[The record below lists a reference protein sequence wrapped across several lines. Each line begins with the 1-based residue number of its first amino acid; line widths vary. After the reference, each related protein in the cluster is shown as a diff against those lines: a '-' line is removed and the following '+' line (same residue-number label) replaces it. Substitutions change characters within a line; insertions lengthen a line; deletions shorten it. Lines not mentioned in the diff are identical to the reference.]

1 MSLRHRRG
9 ILVAALW
16 AVNAIACAQV
26 ARVGPE
32 RDDAGWR
39 TYLGSARHDASVG
52 ESLPADP
59 QPVWRVTAGRAVRG
73 SPAIGARVIAV
84 GTSDRAVV
92 LLDRATG
99 QRIWRRR
106 VSGTIAAGPLLVGD
120 RIFVGTQAVPDGR
133 VVALR
138 LKTGDLLW
146 SVRTGGI
153 SAPLALNDSLL
164 IAATDR
170 GTVFALDQA
179 TGERRWERNLGRGVR
194 ATPVV
199 TASGIAVATL
209 ADSIFL
215 LDPGTGLIKAR
226 QATQGTIVGSPAT
239 DGHRLF
245 AGSTAG
251 HLLAINLPDLSV
263 VWDRPA
269 GDAVYGAPALAGD
282 TLYAVTE
289 GGTLWRVPLAAPE
302 RAQPIALG
310 IPATAGP
317 TPLANGIL
325 VVGIDGAVV
334 LVDAA
339 TDAVRWRTRRP
350 PPLDVPPLVRDHELI
365 LVSGNGVVEAMR

>member
-1 MSLRHRRG
+1 M
-9 ILVAALW
+9 
-16 AVNAIACAQV
+16 
-26 ARVGPE
+26 
-32 RDDAGWR
+32 
-39 TYLGSARHDASVG
+39 YLGSARHDASVG

-59 QPVWRVTAGRAVRG
+59 QPVWRAAAGRAVRG
-73 SPAIGARVIAV
+73 GPAIGTSVIAV

-92 LLDRATG
+92 LLDRANG

-106 VSGTIAAGPLLVGD
+106 VPGTIAAGPLLVGE

-138 LKTGDLLW
+138 LKTGEPLW

-153 SAPLALNDSLL
+153 SAPLALDDSLL

-179 TGERRWERNLGRGVR
+179 TGERRWERSLGRGVR

-199 TASGIAVATL
+199 TASGIAVATI

-215 LDPGTGLIKAR
+215 LEPGTGVVKFR
-226 QATQGTIVGSPAT
+226 FATPGTIVGSPAT

-245 AGSTAG
+245 AGTTAG
-251 HLLAINLPDLSV
+251 HLLAINLADLSV
-263 VWDRPA
+263 LWDRPV

-289 GGTLWRVPLAAPE
+289 RGTLWRVPLAAPE
-302 RAQPIALG
+302 SAHAIALG

-325 VVGIDGAVV
+325 VVGVDGEVL
-334 LVDAA
+334 LVDET
-339 TDAVRWRTRRP
+339 TDAVRWRTHRP
-350 PPLDVPPLVRDHELI
+350 PPLEVPALVRDHELI